1 MRDTGC
7 YPCWVQCEDRRVDRS
22 TTYHGKS
29 RLRRHPGGHGKPGK
43 TDTGNRRQEKAE
55 ARARYDMEMRRLQE
69 EREAQARRWEE
80 RNEQLRQRLN
90 EQPRELPMMK
100 YIWEK

>member
-1 MRDTGC
+1 MKKMIVALAVLLMAGPAMAGSERAFANMLEELG
-7 YPCWVQCEDRRVDRS
+7 
-22 TTYHGKS
+22 
-29 RLRRHPGGHGKPGK
+29 
-43 TDTGNRRQEKAE
+43 RQQQQAE

-80 RNEQLRQRLN
+80 QNERLHQRLR
-90 EQPRELPMMK
+90 EQQNELPAMK

>member
-1 MRDTGC
+1 MKKIIVVLAVLLMAGPAMAFSERGFAN
-7 YPCWVQCEDRRVDRS
+7 VLEEF
-22 TTYHGKS
+22 G
-29 RLRRHPGGHGKPGK
+29 
-43 TDTGNRRQEKAE
+43 RQQQQAE

-80 RNEQLRQRLN
+80 QNERLRQRLN
-90 EQPRELPMMK
+90 EQPRELPMTK